1 MKNSRKLFIRINK
14 ENLGLTYEYNKTDT
28 IYNDCFSESVIAY
41 CTPGVSYEEIIGNK
55 KAINNAIQI
64 FNKEPF
70 DEFGYA
76 MEIYK
81 DEMDRYEID
90 KKIHESIR
98 KNNKTSSSKFFNSKY
113 DVYVEGSY
121 EDIIDFINNNPNIND
136 RRILLCRNDGYP
148 FKISDNDAIDKL
160 VNGINNL
167 NNIYVEAEG
176 NNKNVPIISFKD
188 TINYIDDIVSN
199 IKKLDLS
206 PMEQIMYAYDIVRDR
221 KYKFET
227 KKQDKYESRDLTPVI
242 LGDRIVCAGFAEI
255 LDKVCKKLGFNSS
268 IQILTPVKK
277 DSHIGHARNV
287 IYIKDDKY
295 DIDGVYFFDAT
306 WDCKKNN
313 TNNHFNSYNFFGMT
327 LNDMIRLDYHSNNPL
342 ISEYSELISISYRIR
357 PKLSQI
363 KNHDTSIFYK
373 QMAERLN
380 EIDDDDFLRLNHFSR
395 KFLNNEIISVSKMIQ
410 SKIFH
415 SDRFDEEDAK
425 RIDKFFDVFVNN
437 ISEDNFLKLLANVR
451 IKEYYQFPDK
461 FPLSTKKILDI
472 AKKSGREIKI
482 SKENIIL
489 RCIFGENIKT
499 SKEILKD
506 EGIEKRISGVKL
518 AKVLKLTLDKKQ
530 KEEDA
535 E

>member
-1 MKNSRKLFIRINK
+1 MKNSRKLFIKISKDNS
-14 ENLGLTYEYNKTDT
+14 GLTYEYNKTNSMYD
-28 IYNDCFSESVIAY
+28 DCFYESVTAY
-41 CTPGVSYEEIIGNK
+41 CTPGVSYEEIIENK
-55 KAINNAIQI
+55 KAINNAIKI
-64 FNKEPF
+64 FNEEPF

-76 MEIYK
+76 IEIYK
-81 DEMDRYEID
+81 DDMDSYEMD
-90 KKIHESIR
+90 KKSHESIR
-98 KNNKTSSSKFFNSKY
+98 KNNKTSSSKFLNSKY
-113 DVYVEGSY
+113 DVCVEGSY

-136 RRILLCRNDGYP
+136 RRILLYRNDGYS

-167 NNIYVEAEG
+167 NNIYVAAEG
-176 NNKNVPIISFKD
+176 NNKDVPIISYKD

-227 KKQDKYESRDLTPVI
+227 KKQDESESRDLTPVI

-255 LDKVCKKLGFNSS
+255 LDKVCKKLGFNSY
-268 IQILTPVKK
+268 IQILTPIKE
-277 DSHIGHARNV
+277 DSYIGHARNV
-287 IYIKDDKY
+287 IYIKDEKY

-342 ISEYSELISISYRIR
+342 ISEYSELISISHRIR
-357 PKLSQI
+357 PKLSEI
-363 KNHDTSIFYK
+363 KNRDLFYK
-373 QMAERLN
+373 QMAEKLN
-380 EIDDDDFLRLNHFSR
+380 EIDEDVFFRLNHFSR
-395 KFLNNEIISVSKMIQ
+395 KFFNNEIISAPELIKKKV
-410 SKIFH
+410 FH
-415 SDRFDEEDAK
+415 IGSFNEEDAK
-425 RIDKFFDVFVNN
+425 RIDKFLDVFVNK
-437 ISEDNFLKLLANVR
+437 ISEEKFLKLLANVR

-461 FPLSTKKILDI
+461 FPLSTKKVLDI
-472 AKKSGREIKI
+472 AKKSGREMKI
-482 SKENIIL
+482 SKEDLLL

-499 SKEILKD
+499 SKDIIKD
-506 EGIEKRISGVKL
+506 EGIEKRIFGVKL

-530 KEEDA
+530 NEEDT